1 MMGILMVIIQ
11 IIILMVIIL
20 MIIIQMM
27 VIQIASSL
35 FSLASKILPMRLL
48 SQMRESTTMPTTLF
62 MPTRMQ
68 PCVSSGKLPAWMR
81 MPSKPGTPCTKGN
94 QRLNLGDHDTNTG

>member
-27 VIQIASSL
+27 VIQIASSFL
-35 FSLASKILPMRLL
+35 SLASRILLM
-48 SQMRESTTMPTTLF
+48 S
-62 MPTRMQ
+62 
-68 PCVSSGKLPAWMR
+68 
-81 MPSKPGTPCTKGN
+81 
-94 QRLNLGDHDTNTG
+94 

>member
-1 MMGILMVIIQ
+1 MMGILMFIIQ

-48 SQMRESTTMPTTLF
+48 R
-62 MPTRMQ
+62 
-68 PCVSSGKLPAWMR
+68 
-81 MPSKPGTPCTKGN
+81 
-94 QRLNLGDHDTNTG
+94 